1 MCGYFMG
8 WPESSRQDTSECI
21 RPDANIQTSC
31 NSVAILGDA
40 SQHLQKHGPFCV
52 CGGWDGGFGGRGKA
66 HEFQRVGSLA
76 PVGGDGFVVSFLD
89 VFSLFAP
96 SWE

>member
-1 MCGYFMG
+1 MG
-8 WPESSRQDTSECI
+8 WSESSPQDMSECI
-21 RPDANIQTSC
+21 RPDTNIQTSC

-52 CGGWDGGFGGRGKA
+52 CGGWEGGFGGRGKA

-96 SWE
+96 SRE